1 MTAEAPKPPKA
12 TQDHAG
18 HDHAGHDHEGHD
30 HEGHEHAEPLNREE
44 RRALA
49 RGKKGGAGKQQIGS
63 KNSSVRSQMP
73 KGGPGKFQLP
83 TKNG

>member
-1 MTAEAPKPPKA
+1 MTAETPEPQ
-12 TQDHAG
+12 QDA
-18 HDHAGHDHEGHD
+18 AES
-30 HEGHEHAEPLNREE
+30 AEPLNREE

-49 RGKKGGAGKQQIGS
+49 RGKKTGKTGHQAIGS
-63 KNSSVRSQMP
+63 KKSSVRSQMP

>member
-1 MTAEAPKPPKA
+1 MTAETPEPQKA
-12 TQDHAG
+12 EE
-18 HDHAGHDHEGHD
+18 EGTV
-30 HEGHEHAEPLNREE
+30 EEPLNREQ

-49 RGKKGGAGKQQIGS
+49 RGKKAGNAGHQPMGS
-63 KNSSVRSQMP
+63 KKGSVRSQMP

>member
-1 MTAEAPKPPKA
+1 MTAEAPEPQEA
-12 TQDHAG
+12 
-18 HDHAGHDHEGHD
+18 ES
-30 HEGHEHAEPLNREE
+30 EEPLNREQ

-49 RGKKGGAGKQQIGS
+49 RGKKASKTGHQPIGS
-63 KNSSVRSQMP
+63 KKGNVRSQTP

>member
-1 MTAEAPKPPKA
+1 MTAEAPKAQEAAEEA
-12 TQDHAG
+12 TEDTA
-18 HDHAGHDHEGHD
+18 E
-30 HEGHEHAEPLNREE
+30 EPLNREQ

-49 RGKKGGAGKQQIGS
+49 RGKKAEKTGHQPIGNKKGG
-63 KNSSVRSQMP
+63 VRSQMP

>member
-1 MTAEAPKPPKA
+1 MTAETPENPESQEAA
-12 TQDHAG
+12 
-18 HDHAGHDHEGHD
+18 E
-30 HEGHEHAEPLNREE
+30 ESAEPLNREQ

-49 RGKKGGAGKQQIGS
+49 RGKKVGHNGHQDIGS
-63 KNSSVRSQMP
+63 KKSGVRSQMP

>member
-1 MTAEAPKPPKA
+1 MTKEAPEP
-12 TQDHAG
+12 Q
-18 HDHAGHDHEGHD
+18 HDEN
-30 HEGHEHAEPLNREE
+30 AEPLNREE

-49 RGKKGGAGKQQIGS
+49 RGKKTGKAKQPIGKKS
-63 KNSSVRSQMP
+63 NVRSQMP

>member
-1 MTAEAPKPPKA
+1 MTAEAPEPQEA
-12 TQDHAG
+12 DAE
-18 HDHAGHDHEGHD
+18 EGTV
-30 HEGHEHAEPLNREE
+30 EEPLNREQ

-49 RGKKGGAGKQQIGS
+49 RGKKAAKTTGHQPIAS
-63 KNSSVRSQMP
+63 KKGNVRSQMA

>member
-1 MTAEAPKPPKA
+1 MTAETPEPQ
-12 TQDHAG
+12 QDTA
-18 HDHAGHDHEGHD
+18 DTDA
-30 HEGHEHAEPLNREE
+30 PLNREE

-49 RGKKGGAGKQQIGS
+49 RGKKTGKAGHQAIGDKKS
-63 KNSSVRSQMP
+63 KVRSQMP

>member
-1 MTAEAPKPPKA
+1 MTAETPEPQESAEA
-12 TQDHAG
+12 ADTEEAG
-18 HDHAGHDHEGHD
+18 TE
-30 HEGHEHAEPLNREE
+30 EPLNREQ

-49 RGKKGGAGKQQIGS
+49 RGKKAAKTTGHQPIAS
-63 KNSSVRSQMP
+63 KKGNVRSQMA

>member
-1 MTAEAPKPPKA
+1 MTAEAPEPQEA
-12 TQDHAG
+12 EE
-18 HDHAGHDHEGHD
+18 EGTV
-30 HEGHEHAEPLNREE
+30 EEPLNREQ

-49 RGKKGGAGKQQIGS
+49 RGKKTGHVGHQPMGS
-63 KNSSVRSQMP
+63 KKGSVRSQMP

>member
-1 MTAEAPKPPKA
+1 MTAEAPKPQEGEP
-12 TQDHAG
+12 
-18 HDHAGHDHEGHD
+18 DHEHD
-30 HEGHEHAEPLNREE
+30 EAAEPLNREQ

-49 RGKKGGAGKQQIGS
+49 RGKKSTKSGHQPIGS
-63 KNSSVRSQMP
+63 KKGNVRSQTP